1 MRIVKILK
9 KEKILIQIELLIIV
23 VATLFI
29 LSGFFVYKHIDNLT
43 RSSEEIYK
51 KTTEGT
57 IEVRLLEEQL
67 NHFETLY
74 TLGLIGKADIN
85 KINDVASETITNLA
99 TLIKIYPESVYVV
112 NISNSVVSMLKIFDD
127 IEKEGFNELELEN
140 LTNKIDQIKNDI
152 ISFKASNRLKGTNEI
167 KQIENLSKTSNNML
181 FILSISNALL
191 LIFFGIYV
199 ARILSGKLRKVSQS
213 LQDLIQIE
221 IDSKEKKEYM
231 ESTWIKEINEREK
244 EILTLMAQGHT
255 NKEISKKIF
264 IAEQTVK
271 NYVSDIYNKI
281 GIHDRVQVSILA
293 IKAGIGLSK
302 EQ

>member
-181 FILSISNALL
+181 FILFISNALL

>member
-1 MRIVKILK
+1 MRIVKILR

-43 RSSEEIYK
+43 RSSEEIYR

-99 TLIKIYPESVYVV
+99 TVIKIYPESVYVV

-127 IEKEGFNELELEN
+127 IEKEGFNEPELEN

-167 KQIENLSKTSNNML
+167 KKIENLSKTSNNIL
-181 FILSISNALL
+181 FILCISNALL

-199 ARILSGKLRKVSQS
+199 ARILSKRLRKVSQS

-221 IDSKEKKEYM
+221 IDTKEKKQYA
-231 ESTWIKEINEREK
+231 ESTWLKEMNEREK

-281 GIHDRVQVSILA
+281 GLHDRAQVSILA
-293 IKAGIGLSK
+293 IKAGIGQSK

>member
-57 IEVRLLEEQL
+57 IEIRLLEEQL

-99 TLIKIYPESVYVV
+99 TVIKIYPESVYVV
-112 NISNSVVSMLKIFDD
+112 NISNSVISMLKIFDD

-167 KQIENLSKTSNNML
+167 KKIENLSKTSNNIL
-181 FILSISNALL
+181 FILFISNALL

-199 ARILSGKLRKVSQS
+199 ARILSKRLRKVSQS

-221 IDSKEKKEYM
+221 IDTKEKKQYAEP
-231 ESTWIKEINEREK
+231 TWLKEMNEREK
-244 EILTLMAQGHT
+244 EILTLIAQGHT

-281 GIHDRVQVSILA
+281 GLHDRAQVSILA
-293 IKAGIGLSK
+293 IKAGIGQSK
-302 EQ
+302 E

>member
-1 MRIVKILK
+1 MRIVKILR

-23 VATLFI
+23 IAILFI
-29 LSGFFVYKHIDNLT
+29 VSGFFVYKHINNLT
-43 RSSEEIYK
+43 QSSEEIYK

-57 IEVRLLEEQL
+57 IEIRLLEEQL
-67 NHFETLY
+67 NNIKTLY
-74 TLGLIGKADIN
+74 ALGLIGKADIN

-99 TLIKIYPESVYVV
+99 TLIKIYPESEYVI

-127 IEKEGFNELELEN
+127 IEQEGFNESQLDN
-140 LTNKIDQIKNDI
+140 LSNKINQIKTNI

-167 KQIENLSKTSNNML
+167 KKIENLSKTSNNIL
-181 FILSISNALL
+181 FILFISNALL

-199 ARILSGKLRKVSQS
+199 ARILSKRLRKVSQS

-221 IDSKEKKEYM
+221 IDTREKKQYAEP
-231 ESTWIKEINEREK
+231 TWLKEMNEREK

-255 NKEISKKIF
+255 NKEISKKIY

-281 GIHDRVQVSILA
+281 GLHDRAQISILA
-293 IKAGIGLSK
+293 IKAGIGQSK